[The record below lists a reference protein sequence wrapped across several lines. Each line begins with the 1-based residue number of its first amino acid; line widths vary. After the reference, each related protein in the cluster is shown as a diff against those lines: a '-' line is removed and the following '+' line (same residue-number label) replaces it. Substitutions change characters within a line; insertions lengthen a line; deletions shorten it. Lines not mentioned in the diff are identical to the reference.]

1 MSPRQEA
8 PGGLFEIPADG
19 TPAPRVSFE
28 FFPPKSEA
36 MKQRLWETIKRLEP
50 LGPRFVSV
58 TCGAG
63 GSASGAEP
71 TYETVCRIGSETSLI
86 PTAHLTVAGATRDE
100 IDAIASRYWR
110 AGIRRV
116 VALRGDL
123 PEGSG
128 RYQPHP
134 QGYAYAADLVEGLKK
149 IGDFEVNVAA
159 YPETHPDAPSAEFDL
174 DNLKRKLDAGATR
187 AITQFFFGADVFL
200 RFLERVRAAGIEAP
214 IVPGIMPITKF
225 ETVAGF
231 SAKCGTSVPDWL
243 ARLFDGLDDDPATHR
258 LVAATAA
265 AEQCLR
271 LREAGVNEFHF
282 YTMNRAGLTSAVCHM
297 LGIRPD
303 RSVAAGARTVAK
315 AAPTPA

>member
-8 PGGLFEIPADG
+8 SGGLFEAPADRAS
-19 TPAPRVSFE
+19 APQVSFE

-71 TYETVCRIGSETSLI
+71 TYETVCRIRSETSLI

-100 IDAIASRYWR
+100 IDAIASRYWH

-134 QGYAYAADLVEGLKK
+134 QGYAYAVDLVEGLKK

-159 YPETHPDAPSAEFDL
+159 YPEIHPDAPSAEFDL

-200 RFLERVRAAGIEAP
+200 RFLERARAAGIESP

-225 ETVAGF
+225 ETVARF
-231 SAKCGTSVPDWL
+231 SATCGTSVPDWL
-243 ARLFDGLDDDPATHR
+243 ARLFDGLDDDPETHS

-265 AEQCLR
+265 AEQ
-271 LREAGVNEFHF
+271 
-282 YTMNRAGLTSAVCHM
+282 
-297 LGIRPD
+297 
-303 RSVAAGARTVAK
+303 
-315 AAPTPA
+315 

>member
-1 MSPRQEA
+1 MSARVAGTGGLLEA
-8 PGGLFEIPADG
+8 PADSAVV
-19 TPAPRVSFE
+19 PQVSFE

-36 MKQRLWETIKRLEP
+36 MEKRLWETIKRLEP

-63 GSASGAEP
+63 GSASGAMP
-71 TYETVCRIGSETSLI
+71 TYATVCRIRSETSLI

-100 IDAIASRYWR
+100 IDTIASRYWR

-128 RYQPHP
+128 RYRPHP
-134 QGYAYAADLVEGLKK
+134 QGYAYAVDLVEGLKN

-159 YPETHPDAPSAEFDL
+159 YPETHPDAPSPEFDL

-187 AITQFFFGADVFL
+187 AITQFFFGTDVFL
-200 RFLERVRAAGIEAP
+200 RFLERARAAGIEAP
-214 IVPGIMPITKF
+214 IVPGVMPVVNFATI
-225 ETVAGF
+225 AQF
-231 SAKCGTSVPDWL
+231 SAKCGTTLPDWL

-282 YTMNRAGLTSAVCHM
+282 YTMNRADLTLAVCHM

-303 RSVAAGARTVAK
+303 RSATVRAQTVA
-315 AAPTPA
+315 